1 VFIALDFPVPWD
13 PGKGDFVVVVV
24 VVVANV
30 VGNKSLAKL
39 CYLIVGSMS
48 SCKRYLLQPF

>member
-13 PGKGDFVVVVV
+13 PGKGDFVVVV

-39 CYLIVGSMS
+39 CYLIVGSLS